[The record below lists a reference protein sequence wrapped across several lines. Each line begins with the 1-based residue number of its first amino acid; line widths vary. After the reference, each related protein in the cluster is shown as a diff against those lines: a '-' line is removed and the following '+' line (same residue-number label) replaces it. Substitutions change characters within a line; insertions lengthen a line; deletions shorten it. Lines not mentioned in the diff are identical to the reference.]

1 MMHTVGVSAPVS
13 DGAARLLNCTMAS
26 FQRNKHLLFRQE
38 IAEAFNHENGVTSAS
53 KHEV

>member
-1 MMHTVGVSAPVS
+1 
-13 DGAARLLNCTMAS
+13 MAS

-53 KHEV
+53 KHKVQHAALHLHHPGVSAVTLSQQ